1 MLFGLAN
8 SLRSLTRSP
17 IAGALHEAR
26 RMARRPL
33 ETGGA
38 ASAQIDADA
47 QEFVLPTDVDPVE
60 VVGEIGDKLR
70 SKRQW
75 QVGNA
80 APVLEAKA
88 DGRIVVSA
96 DLVMQLGGRR
106 VVDQIISAIRA
117 HRVLRRMRYR
127 QRTGLT

>member
-38 ASAQIDADA
+38 ASAQVDADA
-47 QEFVLPTDVDPVE
+47 QEFVLPADVDPVE
-60 VVGEIGDKLR
+60 VAREIEDQLR
-70 SKRQW
+70 SQRQF
-75 QVGNA
+75 QDGNA
-80 APVLEAKA
+80 APFLKAKA
-88 DGRIVVSA
+88 DGQFVVPA
-96 DLVMQLGGRR
+96 AYVQRLGGR
-106 VVDQIISAIRA
+106 
-117 HRVLRRMRYR
+117 
-127 QRTGLT
+127 